1 MVLSFDG
8 SPASIGMNMST
19 GCEFPTIQTF
29 ERAPSAADFESGG
42 ELTNFPAVL
51 FSPQYTFLFLP
62 PPAESES
69 LDLNLLKVFRGCAS
83 DWEACSKW
91 NPFSNGLDYLIL
103 KEDDIVGLLETEDIK
118 DLKPLNDRV
127 FIKVFPLVLISVIS
141 FACARKNSDNQR
153 KSLF

>member
-29 ERAPSAADFESGG
+29 ERAPSAADFESGF

-91 NPFSNGLDYLIL
+91 NPFSNGLDYLEVCVFFFYNHSIDYRRL
-103 KEDDIVGLLETEDIK
+103 QQNLMRRLELYEG
-118 DLKPLNDRV
+118 
-127 FIKVFPLVLISVIS
+127 
-141 FACARKNSDNQR
+141 ACRFS
-153 KSLF
+153 